1 MIKNGKLFLPPP
13 RDGGDFKELFKRSA
27 AAGAG
32 RPLSEDGFPA
42 GPWTPELLAEAISQI
57 DSNRIGVD
65 LRTVQLWFQE
75 NEKGIS
81 TDNIRWLARVFGCD
95 DPVAT
100 NEWQMELSAAQSRL
114 TAKRRELKRARSS
127 GARGVPDM
135 AQISTFVGGT
145 EFQAELARDTDAM
158 EPRQSFRL
166 ARRSEAL
173 FNDGSPLNLPASVFA
188 GISALGFLSFIIGIH
203 NVKYGRADG
212 VVKQVGFLWA
222 ANWTLVFMVFL
233 PLFLAFVS
241 ELVTS
246 WKHEERSKLVRYG
259 GPNEEEHAWERIIDA
274 SSYSFWAVFLI
285 CVLFAGLFQ
294 WIGVCLVPLIKGGG
308 NYATDWG
315 SIAIV
320 RPEIVSMPM
329 EVVFT
334 GAAYLYMCL
343 CFYLFFAGLIL
354 LYTVV
359 DDLWKIGKAS
369 ENQPEMDFQRGLN
382 EAGFKVMR
390 WVFRCTVLGVLIAT
404 AMKLQ
409 SSYLTS
415 NGKNIVAWLISD
427 LSSALYE
434 RADAGHRFSYRMP
447 THYSSLLVAI
457 SACFVFLY
465 GAIRLGIG
473 SQFKAHLWK
482 MSATVALLLASY
494 LLIDAFSGFSI
505 LLGVGVLLA
514 MYGLIDPGFGGGRA
528 SDVGNDQSVS

>member
-13 RDGGDFKELFKRSA
+13 RDGDDFKELFKRSA

-32 RPLSEDGFPA
+32 RPLGEDGFPA
-42 GPWTPELLAEAISQI
+42 GPWTPERLAEAISQI

-75 NEKGIS
+75 NDRGIS
-81 TDNIRWLARVFGCD
+81 TDNIRWLARIFGCD
-95 DPVAT
+95 DPVST
-100 NEWQMELSAAQSRL
+100 GEWQVELSAAQSRL
-114 TAKRRELKRARSS
+114 TAKRREWKRARSS
-127 GARGVPDM
+127 DALESPDTART
-135 AQISTFVGGT
+135 AAFYRET
-145 EFQAELARDTDAM
+145 ESRAVLARDTDAM
-158 EPRQSFRL
+158 EPRRSFHL

-173 FNDGSPLNLPASVFA
+173 FSEGSPLNLPASVFA

-203 NVKYGRADG
+203 NVNYDRADG

-233 PLFLAFVS
+233 PLFLASVS

-246 WKHEERSKLVRYG
+246 WKYEERSRLVSD
-259 GPNEEEHAWERIIDA
+259 GPDQGDHAWEHIIDA

-294 WIGVCLVPLIKGGG
+294 WIGVCLIPLIKGGG
-308 NYATDWG
+308 NYAIDWG
-315 SIAIV
+315 SITIV
-320 RPEIVSMPM
+320 QPEIVSVPVS
-329 EVVFT
+329 VVFT
-334 GAAYLYMCL
+334 GLAYLYMCL

-359 DDLWKIGKAS
+359 DDLWKIGEASKNQTEMGLQHDLNKA
-369 ENQPEMDFQRGLN
+369 R
-382 EAGFKVMR
+382 FKVMR
-390 WVFRCTVLGVLIAT
+390 WVFRCTLLGILIAT
-404 AMKLQ
+404 VMKLQ

-415 NGKNIVAWLISD
+415 GGRNIVTWLVSD

-434 RADAGHRFSYRMP
+434 RADASNSFSYRMP
-447 THYSSLLVAI
+447 THYSSLLIAI
-457 SACFVFLY
+457 STCFVFLY

-473 SQFKAHLWK
+473 SQFQARLWK
-482 MSATVALLLASY
+482 MSAAVALLLASY
-494 LLIDAFSGFSI
+494 LLVDAFSGFSI

-514 MYGLIDPGFGGGRA
+514 MYGLIDPGFGRGRA
-528 SDVGNDQSVS
+528 SELGNDQSVS